1 MPLLSQFQVL
11 LGALIILFT
20 LFDAFVT
27 ILSLRGGGPATSFIT
42 RKLWQ
47 LMLVYHGVRR
57 SHTMLS
63 ASGPLLMI
71 VVVAFWYG
79 MLYLGWFVLFQ
90 SVESNIFNS
99 STLTA
104 ASDLDKLYFTGV
116 TLSGLGYGDV
126 TAKHFP
132 WTLLSA
138 LAVSTGTLL
147 TSLGLSYIIAVVPV
161 ALEKR
166 QLASQINSVVDNRS
180 ALIER
185 LEDAPD
191 VEFVWQT
198 LFDIQLSGMKFSTKY
213 GAYPVVAYFHSSQ
226 QENAFS
232 VAYLKAADILFYIAN
247 HPVKA
252 FRPTPVA
259 VTTLKNLIFAHSENL
274 KHVVA
279 GDATHFDGW
288 PERYQPVSSLSASDS
303 TDFSWDEYKKLRRV
317 LVTACLY
324 DGW

>member
-1 MPLLSQFQVL
+1 MPSLAIFQAA

-27 ILSLRGGGPATSFIT
+27 ILSLRGGGPATSFIS
-42 RKLWQ
+42 RKLWR
-47 LMLVYHGVRR
+47 LMLFYHGIKP
-57 SHTMLS
+57 SHKFLA

-79 MLYLGWFVLFQ
+79 MLYLGWFLLFQ
-90 SVESNIFNS
+90 SVEANIVNSN
-99 STLTA
+99 TLTA
-104 ASDLDKLYFTGV
+104 ASNLDKLYFTGV

-126 TAKHFP
+126 TANHFP
-132 WTLLSA
+132 WTLLST

-166 QLASQINSVVDNRS
+166 QLASQINSVVDDRGG
-180 ALIER
+180 IVER
-185 LEDAPD
+185 LDDKASVD
-191 VEFVWQT
+191 FVWQK
-198 LFDIQLSGMKFSTKY
+198 LFDIQLNGMKFSTKY

-226 QENAFS
+226 QDSAFS

-247 HPVKA
+247 HPNSA
-252 FRPTPVA
+252 LRPTPVA
-259 VTTLKNLIFAHSENL
+259 VETVKNLIFAHSENL
-274 KHVVA
+274 RHVIA
-279 GDATHFDGW
+279 DESTGLEGW
-288 PERYQPVSSLSASDS
+288 PDRYQPISSLPQGDS
-303 TDFSWDEYKKLRRV
+303 GLFSWEEYKQLRGL